1 LSIQRSSFEGAGHT
15 RGATT
20 RALENPLMAAPESA
34 AVARLQALVDA
45 LHGRRKFPAERCAH
59 FARLPKRDLEA
70 AIENTR
76 EVHVSLA
83 GKLSRARRY
92 NVRAQLDL
100 ALFSCDYAWRQ
111 IAQELNRLGAARDA
125 LHEVFYPVTVA
136 AYLDYL
142 VSRIRA
148 LHELLTRECAFSRE
162 IYAPGANLR
171 TEQVTREREARR
183 I

>member
-1 LSIQRSSFEGAGHT
+1 MAH
-15 RGATT
+15 
-20 RALENPLMAAPESA
+20 ALESPLMAAPNLA
-34 AVARLQALVDA
+34 AVTRAQALVDA
-45 LHGRRKFPAERCAH
+45 LQGRRKFPAERCVD
-59 FARLPKRDLEA
+59 FAGLPRRDLEA

-92 NVRAQLDL
+92 NVRVHLDL

-111 IAQELNRLGAARDA
+111 IAQELNRLGAAKDA

-142 VSRIRA
+142 ASRIRA
-148 LHELLTRECAFSRE
+148 LHELLVRDCSNSRE
-162 IYAPGANLR
+162 
-171 TEQVTREREARR
+171 T
-183 I
+183 